1 MSELLPDEDY
11 IDLVHTL
18 MFSLKASMRSTLEA
32 DETGL
37 APMEARALHFLQSH
51 PGCPQSEFVLATGRD
66 KAQVTR
72 LFKPL
77 VERGLVATI
86 ADESDR
92 RLQRLWLTESGSQ
105 LQRRISRH
113 RTALARKML
122 SGLNS
127 KERVQAAALLRKM
140 IDGVHSGEG

>member
-1 MSELLPDEDY
+1 MTDPIPDEEY

-18 MFSLKASMRSTLEA
+18 MFSLKGSMRATLEA
-32 DETGL
+32 EDTGL

-51 PGCPQSEFVLATGRD
+51 PGCPQSEFVQATGRD

-105 LQRRISRH
+105 LQRRIARH

-122 SGLNS
+122 DGLGS
-127 KERVQAAALLRKM
+127 KERIQAAALLRKM
-140 IDGVHSGEG
+140 IEGVRSE

>member
-1 MSELLPDEDY
+1 MTDPIPDEEY

-18 MFSLKASMRSTLEA
+18 TFSLKASMRATLEA
-32 DETGL
+32 EDTGL

-51 PGCPQSEFVLATGRD
+51 PGCPQSEFVQATGRD

-105 LQRRISRH
+105 LQRRIARH

-122 SGLNS
+122 DGLGS
-127 KERVQAAALLRKM
+127 KERTQAAVLLRKM
-140 IDGVHSGEG
+140 IEGVRSE

>member
-1 MSELLPDEDY
+1 MTEPIPDEEY

-18 MFSLKASMRSTLEA
+18 MFSLKSSMRTTLDAEA
-32 DETGL
+32 TGL

-51 PGCPQSEFVLATGRD
+51 PGCPQSEFVQATGRD

-77 VERGLVATI
+77 IERGLVATI
-86 ADESDR
+86 ADDADR

-105 LQRRISRH
+105 LQRRIARH
-113 RTALARKML
+113 RAALARRML
-122 SGLNS
+122 KDLGT
-127 KERVQAAALLRKM
+127 KEREQAANVLRKM
-140 IDGVHSGEG
+140 IRGVQEG

>member
-1 MSELLPDEDY
+1 MTDPIADEEY

-18 MFSLKASMRSTLEA
+18 MFSLKASMRTTLE
-32 DETGL
+32 DDGTGL

-51 PGCPQSEFVLATGRD
+51 PGCPQSEFVQATGRD

-86 ADESDR
+86 ADDADR
-92 RLQRLWLTESGSQ
+92 RLQRLWLTEEGSQ
-105 LQRRISRH
+105 LQRRIARH
-113 RTALARKML
+113 RASLARRML
-122 SGLNS
+122 RELSL
-127 KERVQAAALLRKM
+127 KEREHAAAVLRKM
-140 IDGVHSGEG
+140 IRGVQEG

>member
-1 MSELLPDEDY
+1 MTEPIPDEEY

-18 MFSLKASMRSTLEA
+18 MFSLKASMRATLDA
-32 DETGL
+32 DSTGL

-51 PGCPQSEFVLATGRD
+51 PGCAQSEFVLATGRD

-92 RLQRLWLTESGSQ
+92 RLQRLWLTEEGAQ
-105 LQRRISRH
+105 LQRRIARH
-113 RTALARKML
+113 RTALARRML
-122 SGLNS
+122 RDLGL
-127 KERVQAAALLRKM
+127 KEREQAAVALRKM
-140 IDGVHSGEG
+140 IAAVQEG

>member
-1 MSELLPDEDY
+1 MNDLIPDEEY

-51 PGCPQSEFVLATGRD
+51 PGSPQSEFVQATGRD

-77 VERGLVATI
+77 IERGLVATI
-86 ADESDR
+86 ADDADR
-92 RLQRLWLTESGSQ
+92 RLQRLWLTETGSQ
-105 LQRRISRH
+105 LQRRIARH

-122 SGLNS
+122 AGLNS
-127 KERVQAAALLRKM
+127 KERDQAATVLRKM
-140 IDGVHSGEG
+140 IAGVHSD